1 MIQFDYHCSAQNAFQ
16 EITWC
21 RHMAVLQWY
30 FLKIRGACQKL
41 LGVIPGKT
49 GHFGSS
55 IHEPRTTNHDPFVS
69 LCLINYFFEPR
80 PLRISLFHPSPFII
94 NSSRAPLPPAA
105 LREACRRRVP
115 MALAARLAQARKKIG
130 APSLACGAHLL
141 RKEEHSFIHHSLAR
155 FVHHYHSYF
164 GGSKNEDL
172 MVIRARRA
180 ESSRTRE

>member
-1 MIQFDYHCSAQNAFQ
+1 MLASFLRAYPRQNRTFWIFD
-16 EITWC
+16 
-21 RHMAVLQWY
+21 
-30 FLKIRGACQKL
+30 
-41 LGVIPGKT
+41 
-49 GHFGSS
+49 
-55 IHEPRTTNHDPFVS
+55 PRSTIHDPRPPLYLFVS
-69 LCLINYFFEPR
+69 PKSFHHQFFARTIASGGP
-80 PLRISLFHPSPFII
+80 PGGL
-94 NSSRAPLPPAA
+94 PAA
-105 LREACRRRVP
+105 SADPRHTP
-115 MALAARLAQARKKIG
+115 ALAARLAQARKKIG

>member
-1 MIQFDYHCSAQNAFQ
+1 MSSHRRGISSRLYVTYDVGEVSVPQFASKLSSLKCIGELPTFFG
-16 EITWC
+16 
-21 RHMAVLQWY
+21 RHSTLY
-30 FLKIRGACQKL
+30 
-41 LGVIPGKT
+41 
-49 GHFGSS
+49 
-55 IHEPRTTNHDPFVS
+55 
-69 LCLINYFFEPR
+69 
-80 PLRISLFHPSPFII
+80 SLFSPKSFHHHFF
-94 NSSRAPLPPAA
+94 APTIASGGPPGGLPAA
-105 LREACRRRVP
+105 SADPRHTP
-115 MALAARLAQARKKIG
+115 ALAARLAQARKKIG